1 MSRESH
7 GRISL
12 VASVQV
18 PHNVA
23 SAPPR
28 GAMPRVRCAVRTERR
43 IWQCVST
50 LGTATTLN
58 PPPQCRADR
67 DDEWGWGEAVRG
79 EWVWVAWGGRG
90 WFTRG
95 LFAMLALEG
104 DQKSTECKLC
114 VIWAAIKTS
123 TATTTVL
130 WNKSTVS
137 WTWFWTPSSLIQDEV
152 LKYLGLEQAA
162 GRYLEEMMTKL
173 GSTASQRSLAT
184 PKHPI
189 IIWTHLESSQYDEE
203 ANLWFIIMILL
214 LALRDFSSKRW
225 ITTSQPIRCAKR
237 FAANFCKIVLSVGF
251 YRLLCNCNQYHNVNR
266 WW

>member
-1 MSRESH
+1 MSEVEVKQWGES
-7 GRISL
+7 GCEWLGGEGGGSRGVCL
-12 VASVQV
+12 PCLPWRVTRNLQ
-18 PHNVA
+18 NV
-23 SAPPR
+23 S
-28 GAMPRVRCAVRTERR
+28 CA
-43 IWQCVST
+43 WSGLPSKPAQ
-50 LGTATTLN
+50 
-58 PPPQCRADR
+58 PPPQFC
-67 DDEWGWGEAVRG
+67 ETNQLSV
-79 EWVWVAWGGRG
+79 
-90 WFTRG
+90 G
-95 LFAMLALEG
+95 LDFE
-104 DQKSTECKLC
+104 
-114 VIWAAIKTS
+114 
-123 TATTTVL
+123 
-130 WNKSTVS
+130 
-137 WTWFWTPSSLIQDEV
+137 TPSSLIQDEV